1 MDYGYQL
8 LRHVVQQVFGNLGQ
22 AARLT
27 LLLTILP
34 YALTVALVTSLA
46 GPDLMA
52 MDQTAPGYHEEVERF
67 EAYLLENAGTVLLYV
82 LLLLAVSVISY
93 AWAAVGWHRY
103 VLLEERGGLLLPNWN
118 WSFVGRYLWAAF
130 RIFVIILLI
139 AVAFSVL
146 SVVIRAFTESPS
158 IFGFLSLGVTIGFL
172 WVVTRIGLILP
183 SAALGKPMGLGE
195 SWSLTRPVSGAILLP
210 IIVIPIVFALLN
222 GVLQFVPLIG
232 LVLVFFVLWL
242 QLLVNLALMTTLYG
256 NLVEGRAL
264 N

>member
-27 LLLTILP
+27 LFLTILP
-34 YALTVALVTSLA
+34 YALTVALVIPLA
-46 GPDLMA
+46 GPVLIA

-67 EAYLLENAGTVLLYV
+67 EAYFLEYTGTVLLYV
-82 LLLLAVSVISY
+82 LLLLVVSAICY

-103 VLLEERGGLLLPNWN
+103 VLLEERGGVLLPNWN
-118 WSFVGRYLWAAF
+118 WSFVARYLWAGF
-130 RIFVIILLI
+130 RIFMI
-139 AVAFSVL
+139 ALAL
-146 SVVIRAFTESPS
+146 SVVSGVIWAMTQSPS
-158 IFGFLSLGVTIGFL
+158 VFSFRSLGVTIGFL

-183 SAALGKPMGLGE
+183 SAALGKPMRIGE

-210 IIVIPIVFALLN
+210 IIVIPSVFALLN
-222 GVLQFVPLIG
+222 GALQFVPLIG